1 MELFKL
7 FGTIGIKN
15 EEANQAID
23 ETTQIAEESEGRMSS
38 AFKKIGTAIA
48 AAFAIDRIVAFG
60 KEVVNVAAEVDA
72 EVSAF
77 EQIMGD
83 YSEEASEKMGKIADA
98 TGMVDT
104 RLTPYMTSMTA
115 KFKGLGYDI
124 DDATNLASD
133 GLTIAAD
140 AAAFWDKSLDESMSH
155 LNSFVN
161 GSYEGGEA
169 IGLFANDT
177 QMAAYA
183 VQQGIV
189 ESTKDWSALDEA
201 TKQATR
207 LEYAKNMMEQ
217 SGATGQ
223 AAKEAGQYANVQA
236 NLNEKW
242 RQFKAQ
248 IGEPLLQ
255 NIVIPAMQRLSTL
268 VDLLSAGF
276 QALTTWVNEHQT
288 AVTVLAAVIGGAV
301 VGLGAYKAAMLAM
314 FVIQKVTSFM
324 KEMTIAQRLLN
335 LAMSMNPIGLVI
347 AAIAALVAAF
357 VILWNKSSAFRNFWI
372 NIWNSITAKISS
384 AKASISATFESLKA
398 TVQSVWNNV
407 TTVISSAKNRISSIF
422 SSLKS
427 IVSSVG
433 STFESV
439 KQKISSAM
447 ESAKSKVQSAVNKI
461 KGFFPLHI
469 GKIFS
474 GMKLPHFNVS
484 GGSAPFGLG
493 GKGTKPSISVSW
505 YKKAMDNPMIFRK
518 PTIFGM
524 NSDGEFMG
532 AGEAGDEVLSGTNTL
547 AGIMQAVVA
556 SSNNALMSKVETLI
570 SILNEF
576 FPEILEN
583 AEKDVIIDSDELV
596 GFILPKVDRRLG
608 RLKMLRGRGI

>member
-83 YSEEASEKMGKIADA
+83 YSEEASAKMGKIADA

-255 NIVIPAMQRLSTL
+255 NIVIPAMERLSTL

-288 AVTVLAAVIGGAV
+288 AVTILAAVIGGAV

-372 NIWNSITAKISS
+372 GVWNAITAKASA
-384 AKASISATFESLKA
+384 AKAQIVSAF
-398 TVQSVWNNV
+398 NG
-407 TTVISSAKNRISSIF
+407 I
-422 SSLKS
+422 KS
-427 IVSSVG
+427 IVSSVS

-439 KQKISSAM
+439 KNKITSAM
-447 ESAKSKVQSAVNKI
+447 DTAKQKVQSAVNKI

-576 FPEILEN
+576 FPELLEN

>member
-15 EEANQAID
+15 EEANEAID
-23 ETTQIAEESEGRMSS
+23 ETTEKAEGSEGRMSS
-38 AFKKIGTAIA
+38 AFKKIGAAIA

-60 KEVVNVAAEVDA
+60 KEIVNVAAEVDA

-83 YSEEASEKMGKIADA
+83 YTDEAKAKMGEIADA

-115 KFKGLGYDI
+115 KFKGLGFGI
-124 DDATNLASD
+124 EDATDLASE

-183 VQQGIV
+183 VKTGV
-189 ESTKDWSALDEA
+189 VDSTKAWSSLDEA

-207 LEYAKNMMEQ
+207 LDYAKNMMEQ

-255 NIVIPAMQRLSTL
+255 NVVIPAMEKLSTV

-276 QALTTWVNEHQT
+276 TKLQNWTSKHQT
-288 AVTVLAAVIGGAV
+288 TVSILAAVIGGAV
-301 VGLGAYKAAMLAM
+301 AAFTAYKAVMLGM
-314 FVIQKVTSFM
+314 FIVQKVTTWLNG
-324 KEMTIAQRLLN
+324 MTVAQRLLN
-335 LAMSMNPIGLVI
+335 IAMSMNPIGLVI

-357 VILWNKSSAFRNFWI
+357 VILWNRSEGFRNFWI
-372 NIWNSITAKISS
+372 GLWNAITTKVQAVLATIKIIFENIRSTIQQKFDAIRTKVNTVVSAIKTYLSFSGLIGKVQSTFNSIKEKITSP
-384 AKASISATFESLKA
+384 I
-398 TVQSVWNNV
+398 
-407 TTVISSAKNRISSIF
+407 
-422 SSLKS
+422 
-427 IVSSVG
+427 
-433 STFESV
+433 
-439 KQKISSAM
+439 
-447 ESAKSKVQSAVNKI
+447 ESAKSKVNGIISKI
-461 KGFFPLHI
+461 KGMFPLSI

-474 GMKLPHFNVS
+474 NLKLPHFSVS
-484 GGSAPFGLG
+484 GSAPFGIG
-493 GKGTKPSISVSW
+493 GKGSPPKISVNW
-505 YKKAMDNPMIFRK
+505 YAKAVDNPYLFSS
-518 PTIFGM
+518 PTVF
-524 NSDGEFMG
+524 G
-532 AGEAGDEVLSGTNTL
+532 AGLSGIKV
-547 AGIMQAVVA
+547 AGE
-556 SSNNALMSKVETLI
+556 SD
-570 SILNEF
+570 
-576 FPEILEN
+576 PEIMYGKSNLMRDIRNATAEN
-583 AEKDVIIDSDELV
+583 ATNNDHVEALLSTIVDWISSPTGFKRTMVDILTNDVKFMLDDRQVAKVVKAYV
-596 GFILPKVDRRLG
+596 G
-608 RLKMLRGRGI
+608 

>member
-48 AAFAIDRIVAFG
+48 AAFAIDRIIAFG

-83 YSEEASEKMGKIADA
+83 YSETASEKMGKIADA

-124 DDATNLASD
+124 DDATDLASD

-189 ESTKDWSALDEA
+189 ESTKDWAALDEA

-255 NIVIPAMQRLSTL
+255 NIVIPAMEKLSTL
-268 VDLLSAGF
+268 VDLLSVGF
-276 QALTTWVNEHQT
+276 EKLSTWVKEHQT
-288 AVTVLAAVIGGAV
+288 TVTVLSAVIGAAV

-357 VILWNKSSAFRNFWI
+357 VILWNKSEAFRNFWI
-372 NIWNSITAKISS
+372 SAWNAITTKASTAKAQIVSAFNSI
-384 AKASISATFESLKA
+384 
-398 TVQSVWNNV
+398 
-407 TTVISSAKNRISSIF
+407 
-422 SSLKS
+422 KS
-427 IVSSVG
+427 IVSSVS

-447 ESAKSKVQSAVNKI
+447 DSAKEKVQSAVNKI

-484 GGSAPFGLG
+484 GGTAPFGLG

-524 NSDGEFMG
+524 NSEGEFMG

-556 SSNNALMSKVETLI
+556 SSNNALMAKCDTLI

-576 FPEILEN
+576 FPEILAN
-583 AEKDVIIDSDELV
+583 AEKDVIIDSDEFV
-596 GFILPKVDRRLG
+596 GFILPKIDRRLG

>member
-83 YSEEASEKMGKIADA
+83 YSEEASAKMGKIADA

-255 NIVIPAMQRLSTL
+255 NIVIPAMEKLSTL

-288 AVTVLAAVIGGAV
+288 AVTILSAVIGAAV

-372 NIWNSITAKISS
+372 GVWNAITAKASA
-384 AKASISATFESLKA
+384 AKAQIVSAF
-398 TVQSVWNNV
+398 NG
-407 TTVISSAKNRISSIF
+407 I
-422 SSLKS
+422 KS
-427 IVSSVG
+427 IVSSVS

-439 KQKISSAM
+439 KNKITSAM
-447 ESAKSKVQSAVNKI
+447 DSAKEKVRSAVNKI

-532 AGEAGDEVLSGTNTL
+532 AGEAGDELLSGTNTL

-556 SSNNALMSKVETLI
+556 SSNNALMNKVETLI

-596 GFILPKVDRRLG
+596 GVILPKVDRRLG

>member
-23 ETTQIAEESEGRMSS
+23 ETTEKAEGSESRMGA
-38 AFKKIGTAIA
+38 AFKKIGAAIA
-48 AAFAIDRIVAFG
+48 AAFAIDKIIAFG
-60 KEVVNVAAEVDA
+60 KEIVNVAAEVDA

-83 YSEEASEKMGKIADA
+83 YSEEASAKVEKIADA
-98 TGMVDT
+98 TGMVST

-115 KFKGLGYDI
+115 KFKGLGYDVE
-124 DDATNLASD
+124 DATDLASD

-183 VQQGIV
+183 VKTGV
-189 ESTKDWSALDEA
+189 VDSTQAWSSLDEA

-207 LEYAKNMMEQ
+207 LEYAKNMMKQ

-255 NIVIPAMQRLSTL
+255 NIVIPAMEKLSKV

-276 QALTTWVNEHQT
+276 TKLQNWTNKHKT
-288 AVTVLAAVIGGAV
+288 AVTILSTV
-301 VGLGAYKAAMLAM
+301 VAGLVAGFTAYKTVMLGM
-314 FVIQKVTSFM
+314 FIVQKVTTWLNG
-324 KEMTIAQRLLN
+324 MTVAQKLLN

-357 VILWNKSSAFRNFWI
+357 VVLWNKSETFRNFWI
-372 NIWNSITAKISS
+372 NLWNAITTK
-384 AKASISATFESLKA
+384 
-398 TVQSVWNNV
+398 VQSVLAQIRIIFENIRATIQQKFDAIRTKVN
-407 TTVISSAKNRISSIF
+407 TVVSAIKTYLSF
-422 SSLKS
+422 SGL
-427 IVSSVG
+427 V
-433 STFESV
+433 
-439 KQKISSAM
+439 
-447 ESAKSKVQSAVNKI
+447 SKVQSTFDSIKDKISTAINSAKDKVRGVVDKI
-461 KGFFPLHI
+461 KGFFPISI
-469 GKIFS
+469 GRIFK
-474 GMKLPHFNVS
+474 GLKLPHF
-484 GGSAPFGLG
+484 
-493 GKGTKPSISVSW
+493 SISTATKDFGKLGSITYPTGFGVSW
-505 YKKAMDNPMIFRK
+505 YAKAMANPFLFTS
-518 PTIFGM
+518 PTIFGIGA
-524 NSDGEFMG
+524 NGLKV
-532 AGEAGDEVLSGTNTL
+532 AGESGDEMMYGKSNLMRDITTAMEQGNSNEKIEALLSMIAEWISSPTGFKRTMVDILTNDVKFML
-547 AGIMQAVVA
+547 DDRQVAKVVKA
-556 SSNNALMSKVETLI
+556 Y
-570 SILNEF
+570 
-576 FPEILEN
+576 
-583 AEKDVIIDSDELV
+583 V
-596 GFILPKVDRRLG
+596 G
-608 RLKMLRGRGI
+608 

>member
-23 ETTQIAEESEGRMSS
+23 ETTEKAEGSESRMGA
-38 AFKKIGTAIA
+38 AFKKIGAAIA
-48 AAFAIDRIVAFG
+48 AAFAIDKIIAFG
-60 KEVVNVAAEVDA
+60 KEIVNVAAEVDA

-83 YSEEASEKMGKIADA
+83 YSEEASAKVEKIADA
-98 TGMVDT
+98 TGMVST

-115 KFKGLGYDI
+115 KFKGLGYDVE
-124 DDATNLASD
+124 DATDLASD

-183 VQQGIV
+183 VKTGV
-189 ESTKDWSALDEA
+189 VDSTQAWSSLDEA

-207 LEYAKNMMEQ
+207 LEYAKNMMKQ

-255 NIVIPAMQRLSTL
+255 NIVIPAMEKLSTV

-276 QALTTWVNEHQT
+276 QKLQQWAKQHQT
-288 AVTVLAAVIGGAV
+288 TVKILGAVIVTATSAFV
-301 VGLGAYKAAMLAM
+301 AYKAAVLAM

-335 LAMSMNPIGLVI
+335 LVMSMNPIGLVI
-347 AAIAALVAAF
+347 AAITALVVAI
-357 VILWNKSSAFRNFWI
+357 VYLWNHSEKFRNFWI
-372 NIWNSITAKISS
+372 AVWNKVTQTI
-384 AKASISATFESLKA
+384 
-398 TVQSVWNNV
+398 QSVRDKAKVIFENIRSTIQQKFDAIKTKVN
-407 TTVISSAKNRISSIF
+407 TVVNAVKTYMSF
-422 SSLKS
+422 SGL
-427 IVSSVG
+427 V
-433 STFESV
+433 
-439 KQKISSAM
+439 
-447 ESAKSKVQSAVNKI
+447 SKVQSTFNSIKDKISTAINSAKDKVSGVVDKI
-461 KGFFPLHI
+461 KGFFPISI
-469 GKIFS
+469 GRIFK
-474 GMKLPHFNVS
+474 GLKLPHF
-484 GGSAPFGLG
+484 
-493 GKGTKPSISVSW
+493 SISTTTKDFGKLGSITYPTGFGVSW
-505 YKKAMDNPMIFRK
+505 YAKAMENPFLFTS

-524 NSDGEFMG
+524 GASGLKV
-532 AGEAGDEVLSGTNTL
+532 AGESGDEMMYGKSNLMRDITTAMEQGNSNEKIEALLSMIAEWISSPTGFKRTMVDILTNDVKFML
-547 AGIMQAVVA
+547 DDRQVAKVVKA
-556 SSNNALMSKVETLI
+556 Y
-570 SILNEF
+570 
-576 FPEILEN
+576 
-583 AEKDVIIDSDELV
+583 V
-596 GFILPKVDRRLG
+596 G
-608 RLKMLRGRGI
+608 